1 MYSCEM
7 FEDQCIVRTH
17 HPPIQAYVHT
27 SLCNFDMTFMV
38 NRTHTDEEKTRSLT
52 YLDER
57 NVTEDNVYLRIP
69 WKKQK
74 LQRMYAPAAISI
86 VMFNT
91 KDCSSDHSRS
101 QTSGIDRQLRN
112 GILLRLSCHRRTA

>member
-7 FEDQCIVRTH
+7 FKDQCIVRTH

-69 WKKQK
+69 WEKKTEI
-74 LQRMYAPAAISI
+74 ATN
-86 VMFNT
+86 V
-91 KDCSSDHSRS
+91 C
-101 QTSGIDRQLRN
+101 TSCNFYCRIYE
-112 GILLRLSCHRRTA
+112 RLFK